1 MKKRILSGLLCAV
14 MVLALL
20 PAAAL
25 AAPLP
30 SEAEAAQVLSALD
43 IMTGDE
49 SGDMGLDRTITRAEF
64 TKLVIAA
71 SPLRDNVGPET
82 ATDPYP
88 DVPKSHWAA
97 GYIQAAVNAGL
108 VRGNLY
114 GYFEPSRNITLA
126 EGVTMVLRLLGYED
140 SDFSGKYP
148 AGQMAKYRA
157 MDLDQGV
164 GTTASD
170 GELTRRDALF
180 LFYNLCTAKTKSGSY
195 ALDLLKPGKML
206 VKADGTIDTVA
217 LINSAMEGPLVA
229 SGNWTASVPFD
240 AASAKVYRSGVESSF
255 GAIAA
260 NDVVYFSKPM
270 RTLWV
275 YTNRATGTI
284 QAITPTSA
292 PTSVTVAGKSYA
304 VETTAAA
311 YALSDLGSFR
321 VGDSATL
328 LLGRDG
334 KVAAVV
340 SPSQSNSLVYG
351 IISKVE
357 SGTYTDASGNPY
369 SAASIF
375 VTATD
380 GITYNYRYEGKDPKV
395 GAMVQVNSVGGK
407 VEVQNL
413 SAASLSG
420 KVDAGGTK
428 LGTHTFADDV
438 EILDTYGKNGA
449 TIRVYPSR
457 LAGLSITD
465 SMVRWYLLDENGDI
479 SRLILKDATG
489 DMHTYGV
496 VTSSAENSFGTS
508 VSGVYQYDAGGVP
521 GVVNGSKIYN
531 VKKGPFLLKMDDGK
545 VDKFANLTEVKL
557 TGVDGFTALSNNRK
571 YAISENVMVY
581 EVRDNKY
588 YLSSLDLVTQG
599 DFTLTGWYDRPES
612 EGGQIRVI
620 LAK

>member
-1 MKKRILSGLLCAV
+1 M
-14 MVLALL
+14 
-20 PAAAL
+20 
-25 AAPLP
+25 
-30 SEAEAAQVLSALD
+30 
-43 IMTGDE
+43 
-49 SGDMGLDRTITRAEF
+49 
-64 TKLVIAA
+64 
-71 SPLRDNVGPET
+71 
-82 ATDPYP
+82 
-88 DVPKSHWAA
+88 
-97 GYIQAAVNAGL
+97 
-108 VRGNLY
+108 
-114 GYFEPSRNITLA
+114 
-126 EGVTMVLRLLGYED
+126 
-140 SDFSGKYP
+140 
-148 AGQMAKYRA
+148 
-157 MDLDQGV
+157 
-164 GTTASD
+164 
-170 GELTRRDALF
+170 
-180 LFYNLCTAKTKSGSY
+180 
-195 ALDLLKPGKML
+195 
-206 VKADGTIDTVA
+206 
-217 LINSAMEGPLVA
+217 
-229 SGNWTASVPFD
+229 
-240 AASAKVYRSGVESSF
+240 
-255 GAIAA
+255 
-260 NDVVYFSKPM
+260 
-270 RTLWV
+270 
-275 YTNRATGTI
+275 
-284 QAITPTSA
+284 
-292 PTSVTVAGKSYA
+292 
-304 VETTAAA
+304 
-311 YALSDLGSFR
+311 
-321 VGDSATL
+321 
-328 LLGRDG
+328 
-334 KVAAVV
+334 
-340 SPSQSNSLVYG
+340 
-351 IISKVE
+351 E

-420 KVDAGGTK
+420 KVSADGAK

-449 TIRVYPSR
+449 TVRVYPSR
-457 LAGLSITD
+457 LAGMSITD

-571 YAISENVMVY
+571 YAVSENVMVY

-588 YLSSLDLVTQG
+588 YLSSLDLVTEG